1 MPHGLKGR
9 APGPPAAGP
18 PMNFGRHFGRA
29 VCYRYGPLD
38 AGGSYAVARVHS
50 QWGVDPLGVGACDGS
65 VISSARACGTYLVW
79 NVSCGTSCAGRVERR
94 VTFQLFSHNMFSL
107 VTCQHASLAAPS
119 PCAEPRPEAP
129 APCTTCE
136 HTVGQ
141 VTTDQDPAMINV
153 SKKLSKTRIT
163 IPLPGALMRAL
174 PWGSGQRGG
183 TL

>member
-9 APGPPAAGP
+9 ARGPPPAAGP

-79 NVSCGTSCAGRVERR
+79 NVSCGTYR
-94 VTFQLFSHNMFSL
+94 VTFQLFS
-107 VTCQHASLAAPS
+107 
-119 PCAEPRPEAP
+119 
-129 APCTTCE
+129 
-136 HTVGQ
+136 
-141 VTTDQDPAMINV
+141 
-153 SKKLSKTRIT
+153 
-163 IPLPGALMRAL
+163 
-174 PWGSGQRGG
+174 
-183 TL
+183 